1 MHSLK
6 SIASTTQ
13 PKQSKPLYALMSA
26 LFFAGAL
33 AGCATYSKCGYS
45 GCPEDAKI
53 TANVEAEFAKHS
65 ELEAPDRVHVQTL
78 NHVVYL
84 TGDVSSGL
92 QSRIAASVATR
103 VPGVSRV
110 ENNIGVDK

>member
-1 MHSLK
+1 
-6 SIASTTQ
+6 
-13 PKQSKPLYALMSA
+13 MSA

-33 AGCATYSKCGYS
+33 AGCATYSNCGFA
-45 GCPEDAKI
+45 GCPDDAKM
-53 TANVEAEFAKHS
+53 TANVEAELGKHS
-65 ELEAPDRVHVQTL
+65 ELEAPNLLHVQTL

-103 VPGVSRV
+103 VKGVSRV
-110 ENNIGVDK
+110 ENSISIDK